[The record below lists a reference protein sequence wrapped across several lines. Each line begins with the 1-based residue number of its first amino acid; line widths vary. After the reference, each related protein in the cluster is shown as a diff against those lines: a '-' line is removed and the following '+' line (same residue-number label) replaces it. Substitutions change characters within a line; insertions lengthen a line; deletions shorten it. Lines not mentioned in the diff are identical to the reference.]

1 MADEV
6 VVLRRM
12 SIATDDFLR
21 TLPIAV
27 TLPLVAEAEGRAV
40 FAAPGDRAN
49 FAATGDWVLTIRYRA
64 VEPLRLGALILPV
77 LAVELAFARFA
88 GEEREIVLA
97 HFDKMYRR
105 GGG

>member
-27 TLPLVAEAEGRAV
+27 TLPPVARAEGRAV
-40 FAAPGDRAN
+40 FAAPGDRA
-49 FAATGDWVLTIRYRA
+49 LTIRYRA

-88 GEEREIVLA
+88 SEEREMILA

>member
-6 VVLRRM
+6 VVARRM

-27 TLPLVAEAEGRAV
+27 RLPLAAKAEGRAH
-40 FAAPGDRAN
+40 FADAGGRA
-49 FAATGDWVLTIRYRA
+49 LTIRYQA
-64 VEPLRLGALILPV
+64 VEPLRLGALILPI
-77 LAVELAFARFA
+77 LAVELAFARF
-88 GEEREIVLA
+88 GSEEREIVLA
-97 HFDKMYRR
+97 YFDKMYRR

>member
-6 VVLRRM
+6 VVVRRM
-12 SIATDDFLR
+12 SIAIEDFLR
-21 TLPIAV
+21 TLPMAV
-27 TLPLVAEAEGRAV
+27 TLPLMAEAERQRV
-40 FAAPGDRAN
+40 FGDACRQ
-49 FAATGDWVLTIRYRA
+49 LTVRYRA
-64 VEPLRLGALILPV
+64 ATPLRLGALILPV

-88 GEEREIVLA
+88 SEERERVLA

>member
-6 VVLRRM
+6 VVARRM

-21 TLPIAV
+21 TLPVAA
-27 TLPLVAEAEGRAV
+27 TLPLVAEAEGRAH
-40 FAAPGDRAN
+40 FADTGGRA
-49 FAATGDWVLTIRYRA
+49 LTIRYRA

-77 LAVELAFARFA
+77 LAVELAFARF
-88 GEEREIVLA
+88 GSEERDIVLA